1 MIFIDF
7 YRKLHGCV
15 SVWKR
20 FESVRVYDAFVEDES
35 VEFGACD
42 DLEMFGGWVS
52 VEEVG
57 VDDGDVAS
65 STVLERLFEFVEILS
80 HDVIIELSGS
90 SYIE

>member
-1 MIFIDF
+1 MIFLLIF
-7 YRKLHGCV
+7 TGSKKLQWCV

-20 FESVRVYDAFVEDES
+20 HVSVRVYDAFVEDES
-35 VEFGACD
+35 VVFGVCD

-65 STVLERLFEFVEILS
+65 FTVLERLFEFVE
-80 HDVIIELSGS
+80 
-90 SYIE
+90 